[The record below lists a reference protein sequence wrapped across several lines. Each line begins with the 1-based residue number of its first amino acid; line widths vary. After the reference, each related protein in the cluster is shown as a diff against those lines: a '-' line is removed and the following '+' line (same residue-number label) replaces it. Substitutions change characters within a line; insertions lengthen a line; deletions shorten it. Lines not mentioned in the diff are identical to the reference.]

1 MTTKRPISHTDVGN
15 DPQDEAIIDAL
26 ERRDESGL
34 SELSQKY
41 GKLCH
46 RISCN
51 LLGRS
56 QWAT

>member
-34 SELSQKY
+34 SELS
-41 GKLCH
+41 
-46 RISCN
+46 
-51 LLGRS
+51 
-56 QWAT
+56 